1 MARWRMRGISANQF
15 EDEEAAAR
23 GKSSVSIRRGEEG
36 SGKEIEKVMEKKI
49 GIEKEKDTEFHK
61 EKEEK
66 KVIEKD
72 PQSLKEKERENYL
85 VPGKGTVKVVE
96 KMLRWIVNRGKR

>member
-66 KVIEKD
+66 KVTEMEKD
-72 PQSLKEKERENYL
+72 PQSLREKETEN
-85 VPGKGTVKVVE
+85 
-96 KMLRWIVNRGKR
+96 